1 MLLALLADIGRQNHR
16 RTYRV
21 WFPHISPDFYSSALE
36 DVFDSLCHSS
46 LILTSQH
53 LWVAFV
59 SQVATNDLS
68 LNECDLYLFPRSR
81 TAPHRLRSRA
91 YLRLKWLKWLT
102 FPAAQNA
109 SFASHASLPWRSW
122 RSWRSWS
129 FEPSSRESKVG
140 KSEDLNG
147 SKLRCQTNCSSEHIW
162 TVYWNILE
170 HSTHWMDIS
179 ITLQYI
185 IIYHTSSIMM
195 INYHTYIYNYNIYI
209 YYLFA
214 IFAGLHTS
222 IKNVDEAGRGALA
235 QCPVDQSSSDWVRT
249 VSICV
254 HLS

>member
-1 MLLALLADIGRQNHR
+1 MLLALLADIGRQKNHR

-91 YLRLKWLKWLT
+91 YLRLKRLKWLT

-129 FEPSSRESKVG
+129 FEPRVESWKIRRSQRLEASMSN
-140 KSEDLNG
+140 KLFIWTYLNG
-147 SKLRCQTNCSSEHIW
+147 
-162 TVYWNILE
+162 ILE
-170 HSTHWMDIS
+170 HTGAFY
-179 ITLQYI
+179 TLDGHEYYVA
-185 IIYHTSSIMM
+185 IYH
-195 INYHTYIYNYNIYI
+195 NISH
-209 YYLFA
+209 F
-214 IFAGLHTS
+214 
-222 IKNVDEAGRGALA
+222 
-235 QCPVDQSSSDWVRT
+235 
-249 VSICV
+249 
-254 HLS
+254 